1 MTLARA
7 LKETERSLTLAS
19 IRAAVRVGA
28 VVAPQRTA
36 RSIAQ
41 RFFATSRPPL
51 ERLAFRGDGPRVGVM
66 AVPDGTLTTYR
77 WGADGGAPTVLLTHG
92 WNGWARQMEAFV
104 APLVERGFA
113 VLAFDHVAHGLSDG
127 AATTLPAMI
136 RSTERVLAQT
146 PGVVGAIAH
155 SLGAGALAAALV
167 STRRALAGA
176 VLIAP
181 PSDPRPY
188 LLGMAQRS
196 SSTRS
201 RWAASPSSASRCSR
215 GARAASARRCS
226 SRTTSAIATCRSR
239 TVTRTP
245 WEPAPGCS
253 PPTGSATIAS
263 CATATWS
270 TVPSSSSPAACG
282 PRRSRWRPDAGS
294 SRTAPAQPGAQLRQT
309 TARLAPEPVPMW
321 KNLLKLLHFAS
332 LAGLGGGVVVILVLL
347 DTIDATS
354 PAAVA
359 GMHAAIALICS
370 GLVVPSLV
378 VLLLTGMLLVVAR
391 PHLISARWVW
401 AKALVGVIVAAT
413 ILAGLQPLVLAL
425 ASMSATGALGDAPPG
440 PLASTVETERWAA
453 YLTLANVVA
462 AVVIAV
468 WRPRLGRTT
477 AGRDS
482 AD

>member
-1 MTLARA
+1 MTLSSA
-7 LKETERSLTLAS
+7 LKATERSLTLAS

-66 AVPDGTLTTYR
+66 AVPDGKLTTYR

-127 AATTLPAMI
+127 TATSLPAMI

-188 LLGMAQRS
+188 LLGMARLL
-196 SSTRS
+196 
-201 RWAASPSSASRCSR
+201 
-215 GARAASARRCS
+215 GAPERLLPAIQQHAEQMAGVNFERLAVQPWSARRI
-226 SRTTSAIATCRSR
+226 RTPLLVAHDIGDRDVPIAHGYAYTMGTGARLLATDGLGHHRILRDRHVVDSAVEF
-239 TVTRTP
+239 VTR
-245 WEPAPGCS
+245 G
-253 PPTGSATIAS
+253 
-263 CATATWS
+263 
-270 TVPSSSSPAACG
+270 V
-282 PRRSRWRPDAGS
+282 RSEA
-294 SRTAPAQPGAQLRQT
+294 
-309 TARLAPEPVPMW
+309 
-321 KNLLKLLHFAS
+321 
-332 LAGLGGGVVVILVLL
+332 
-347 DTIDATS
+347 
-354 PAAVA
+354 
-359 GMHAAIALICS
+359 
-370 GLVVPSLV
+370 
-378 VLLLTGMLLVVAR
+378 
-391 PHLISARWVW
+391 
-401 AKALVGVIVAAT
+401 
-413 ILAGLQPLVLAL
+413 LAL
-425 ASMSATGALGDAPPG
+425 AA
-440 PLASTVETERWAA
+440 
-453 YLTLANVVA
+453 
-462 AVVIAV
+462 
-468 WRPRLGRTT
+468 
-477 AGRDS
+477 
-482 AD
+482 